1 MFIQRIDCLFRKSV
15 AKTTDTADVRVC
27 ARGDT
32 SGHVR
37 AVHDSACRVLYARSG
52 GIFMDGSL
60 PKYDKPQL
68 NGVQDYNSLFF
79 SVCII

>member
-1 MFIQRIDCLFRKSV
+1 MCR
-15 AKTTDTADVRVC
+15 C

-32 SGHVR
+32 SGHVH
-37 AVHDSACRVLYARSG
+37 AVHDSACRVLVARSG
-52 GIFMDGSL
+52 GIFTDGSL